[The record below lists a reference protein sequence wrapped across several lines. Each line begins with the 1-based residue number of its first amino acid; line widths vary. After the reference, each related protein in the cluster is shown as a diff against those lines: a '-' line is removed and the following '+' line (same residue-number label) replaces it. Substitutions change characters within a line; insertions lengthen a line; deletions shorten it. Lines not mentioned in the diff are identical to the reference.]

1 MPWHII
7 ASRLKRWLTGTPHYA
22 VSQDPSGHPNRL
34 PDRLDASALSLAF
47 DTATVAQPVA
57 QYAQSRRSPERG
69 APFRSNRRSSI
80 QSVYQFPV
88 CGPSSASRPRPGRRH
103 ATIGGV
109 TAPLASRASRAL
121 VDRCPG
127 LLRPHRAADGALIRL
142 RLPGG
147 RITAAALA
155 SVSAAAVEF
164 GDGQVQLTSRGNLPL
179 RGVQVDDAGDL
190 ADELVGRISAAGL
203 LPSATHEL
211 VRNIVCSPLTG
222 RIGGQADLR
231 PVLAELDQL
240 IGQTPELAALPGRF
254 LFGLDDGSGD
264 IAGLLDEGG
273 MRPEASTRTSGP
285 HPYGVF
291 RQRDGRALLSL
302 VVPLALLDASQ
313 VAAVVAAAQDEL
325 IVTPWRGLLIP
336 DLPRDHGRRAE
347 SLLGVRLSLDAAS
360 GWSQLSACTGAPG
373 CVNGHAPTRP
383 VAAEI
388 ARAIRGTTGLPV
400 HVVACERRC
409 GAPAA
414 EHIEV
419 LLGPSTW
426 QVELR
431 SRHSDQHIV
440 MAAGSNTAVVSLAS
454 TVAQARIGS

>member
-1 MPWHII
+1 MV
-7 ASRLKRWLTGTPHYA
+7 G
-22 VSQDPSGHPNRL
+22 
-34 PDRLDASALSLAF
+34 LDVAARQLITLATRF
-47 DTATVAQPVA
+47 LQV
-57 QYAQSRRSPERG
+57 
-69 APFRSNRRSSI
+69 
-80 QSVYQFPV
+80 
-88 CGPSSASRPRPGRRH
+88 
-103 ATIGGV
+103 
-109 TAPLASRASRAL
+109 
-121 VDRCPG
+121 
-127 LLRPHRAADGALIRL
+127 RAAGGGAAWHVR
-142 RLPGG
+142 
-147 RITAAALA
+147 
-155 SVSAAAVEF
+155 
-164 GDGQVQLTSRGNLPL
+164 
-179 RGVQVDDAGDL
+179 DL
-190 ADELVGRISAAGL
+190 ADQG
-203 LPSATHEL
+203 
-211 VRNIVCSPLTG
+211 
-222 RIGGQADLR
+222 
-231 PVLAELDQL
+231 
-240 IGQTPELAALPGRF
+240 
-254 LFGLDDGSGD
+254 
-264 IAGLLDEGG
+264 AGLLDEGG

-291 RQRDGRALLSL
+291 RQRDGRTLLSL